1 MRAWNGNDGR
11 RGPLRQYI
19 LCKFFIV
26 YGDWIWCSSSRVLRL
41 NHLHSFDVAVR
52 CMALD
57 CWIGMLS
64 AGGSRFS
71 HSFFVFVCVLSLCMC
86 VPRSFGQIY
95 LPWIQSPQTFII
107 TNKRCVFYSQFGP
120 PYNTQLQRI
129 QRITGIH
136 NIHIDTRQRNLVLC
150 NLWVN

>member
-1 MRAWNGNDGR
+1 MGMRAWNGNDGR

-41 NHLHSFDVAVR
+41 NHLLPFDVAVR

-71 HSFFVFVCVLSLCMC
+71 HSFFVFVCVCVWLWSL
-86 VPRSFGQIY
+86 GQIY
-95 LPWIQSPQTFII
+95 LPWIQSPRTSII
-107 TNKRCVFYSQFGP
+107 TNKRCVFHSQFGAR
-120 PYNTQLQRI
+120 YARQSQRI
-129 QRITGIH
+129 QRITCIY
-136 NIHIDTRQRNLVLC
+136 NIHIDTRQGNLVLC